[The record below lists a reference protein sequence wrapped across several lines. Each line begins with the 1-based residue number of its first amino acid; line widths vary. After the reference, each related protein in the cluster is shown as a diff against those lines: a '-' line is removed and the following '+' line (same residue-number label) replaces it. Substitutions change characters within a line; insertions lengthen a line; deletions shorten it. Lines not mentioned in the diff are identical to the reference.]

1 MVKSMFK
8 TDFAEQFY
16 GVSAETLR
24 RWIKSKTQLVEKLE
38 ETGYNKHSKMLKP
51 KEILLIREYFG

>member
-1 MVKSMFK
+1 MFK

-24 RWIKSKTQLVEKLE
+24 RWIKSKPQLVEKLE
-38 ETGYNKHSKMLKP
+38 RIGNNKHSKMLKP
-51 KEILLIREYFG
+51 REILLIREYFG